1 MTFGIWKLGIGSS
14 IRAAIV
20 EIPVRYA
27 ETDASGVVWHGSY
40 SAWLEVGRVHLLQ
53 ALGLPY
59 TEVESAGYAFV
70 VTDLQARYLAPAR
83 FGDVVAVHTRIADL
97 KSRRI
102 VFEYNVTNAATGQ
115 LLASARTEHI
125 CVGPAGAATS
135 IPPEWREVLRREDA
149 GQEGSEN
156 RP

>member
-40 SAWLEVGRVHLLQ
+40 TAWLEVGRVHLMQ

-83 FGDVVAVHTRIADL
+83 FGDVVAVHTRIAEL

-102 VFEYNVTNAATGQ
+102 VFIYDVTNAVTGD
-115 LLASARTEHI
+115 LLATARTAHI
-125 CVGPAGAATS
+125 CVGPGGAAAS
-135 IPPEWREVLRREDA
+135 LPAGWRAVLRRGEA